1 MPSAINNQETTKM
14 KTRTVA
20 ATAAMVIIG
29 LSGCAVTPLNTT
41 ELESKIADVE
51 SGSFGTCMDQSHE
64 AGTQLDEAKHR
75 LALIQSGSLAETDL
89 AKGTE
94 AANKA
99 AEHRSRAEKACS
111 QLMQPIEGRVA
122 ALETG
127 VVDSNMRLSSLEQV
141 REILRGVTFTTGS
154 AQLTEQARVILD
166 VQANK
171 LIRRPGL
178 PVEVAGFASTT
189 GNPERNMVLSQQ
201 RADAVRSFLIRRGV
215 SADVVTA
222 RGDGDNDP
230 VASNDTPEGRAANQ
244 RIELRFQSQ

>member
-1 MPSAINNQETTKM
+1 MNVG
-14 KTRTVA
+14 TVA
-20 ATAAMVIIG
+20 ATTAMVIIG
-29 LSGCAVTPLNTT
+29 LTGCAATPLDTT
-41 ELESKIADVE
+41 ELESKIAVVE
-51 SGSFGTCMDQSHE
+51 GDSFGACMAESHE
-64 AGTQLDEAKHR
+64 AGAQLDEAKRR
-75 LALIQSGSLAETDL
+75 LALIQSGSLAEADL
-89 AKGTE
+89 AKGTK
-94 AANKA
+94 AVDMA
-99 AEHRSRAEKACS
+99 AEHRRRAEAACS
-111 QLMQPIEGRVA
+111 QLMQPLEGRMA

-127 VVDSNMRLSSLEQV
+127 AVDSKMRLSSLEQV
-141 REILRGVTFTTGS
+141 REVLRGVTFTTGS
-154 AQLTEQARVILD
+154 AQLTEQARVVLD

-178 PVEVAGFASTT
+178 PVEVAGFASAT

-222 RGDGDNDP
+222 RGYGDHDP